1 MLAMHPWNQPAPLVS
16 PCFSLVAFQLTC
28 RLLCLA
34 TRTCLM
40 HIGGLDRLQITKC
53 PRKGSIYRRV
63 EGGSVRRQPRGC
75 GDSVR
80 SLCLPRPMGTCSSSA
95 TSTPRPWQSPLK
107 TFYCYSV
114 DILTIGDH
122 LLLELAKIILA
133 LSWPFSK
140 NGLCSLY

>member
-1 MLAMHPWNQPAPLVS
+1 MPCSLGTSQLHWFHHASHLLHSNSHAGFYVWLLELVS
-16 PCFSLVAFQLTC
+16 CTLVAWD
-28 RLLCLA
+28 
-34 TRTCLM
+34 
-40 HIGGLDRLQITKC
+40 HLQITKC